1 MENRFDFSSAPL
13 SPPNFDGT
21 FLLEST
27 EDETKQD
34 ENQLLEIDANNN
46 SPKGSIHI
54 WRQIFR

>member
-27 EDETKQD
+27 EDD
-34 ENQLLEIDANNN
+34 ENELLEIDANNN
-46 SPKGSIHI
+46 SPKVVSSNLEVSPS
-54 WRQIFR
+54 